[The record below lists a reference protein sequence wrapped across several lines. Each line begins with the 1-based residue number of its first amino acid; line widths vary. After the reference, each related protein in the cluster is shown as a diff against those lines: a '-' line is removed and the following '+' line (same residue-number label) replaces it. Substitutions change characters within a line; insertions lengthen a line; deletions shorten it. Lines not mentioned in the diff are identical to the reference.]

1 MPERA
6 KGSHFGIDSRIHI
19 EQGILRKDSMARIA
33 RDLGVQTSSVIREIK
48 RNRVPESPR
57 YLVVRTRNICARAE
71 ICKKAGLCKNGCM
84 VPCRKCRKSLCNDL
98 CPDFLPTP
106 CPLLEKAP
114 YCCNDCANRYGY
126 GCSHPYLFYDS
137 HMANELAKR
146 RKSESR
152 QGIDCTEE
160 ELEEINLRVTPLVIQ
175 GHSPEVVWATHG
187 DELPITSRTYRN
199 YVSMGAVDIINLQL
213 PEWHLYKPRK
223 KKRAGERE
231 EAPDLTGHLYE
242 DFLALPEEKRAK
254 AVQMDCVEGKQGE
267 APAILTLMFPAMEF
281 QILLYLEVEN
291 QTFVKK
297 AFDDL
302 QSLLEEDFPD
312 LFEIVLTDRGEAF
325 RDHAKLEYGRN
336 GVKRCSVYYC
346 DPRRSDQKAFCERN
360 HRELRRIVPKGTS
373 LLKFEKGDMAMIA
386 SHLNSYL
393 RPQLNFVA
401 PLGLAVKGG
410 LAVLVEGLGYEL
422 LDPDEVVMKPTLIKE
437 ILAR

>member
-1 MPERA
+1 MPERI
-6 KGSHFGIDSRIHI
+6 KGSHLGIDSRNHI
-19 EQGILRKDSMARIA
+19 EQGILRGDSMAEIA
-33 RDLGVQTSSVIREIK
+33 RDLDVQTTSVIREIK

-57 YLVVRTRNICARAE
+57 YLIVKTRNICTRADV
-71 ICKKAGLCKNGCM
+71 CKKAGLCKNGCIM
-84 VPCRKCRKSLCNDL
+84 PCRKCKKSLCNEL
-98 CPDFLPTP
+98 CPDFLPAP

-126 GCSHPYLFYDS
+126 GCSHPYLFYDA
-137 HMANELAKR
+137 HMANELAKK

-152 QGIDCTEE
+152 QGIDCTKE
-160 ELEEINLRVTPLVIQ
+160 ELEQINYVVTPLVLK
-175 GHSPEVVWATHG
+175 GHSPEVIWASHG

-223 KKRAGERE
+223 KKEVPKE
-231 EAPDLTGHLYE
+231 ESPSLIGHLYE

-281 QILLYLEVEN
+281 QILMYLEVEN

-302 QSLLEEDFPD
+302 QSLMGDAFAD

-325 RDHAKLEYGRN
+325 KDHVKLEYGRN

-360 HRELRRIVPKGTS
+360 HRELRRIIPKGTS
-373 LLKFEKGDMAMIA
+373 LLKFEKGDMRLIA

-401 PLGLAVKGG
+401 PLSLAAKAGLGD
-410 LAVLVEGLGYEL
+410 LVDGLGYEI
-422 LDPDEVVMKPTLIKE
+422 LDPDAVVLKPALIKE